1 MNILNSR
8 VMMTELQEG
17 DSVQDAFAVEIC
29 GTIHAPKDMRRAT
42 MVISIS
48 DVTDGEDAEPVLVGN
63 SHVASRGRADA
74 SEFRHVADLGRLPSE
89 VTRLEDWTA
98 VARLRTDGQLF
109 PRRGRRSLQFRTSI
123 ISTEGG
129 LELAGAHSKLV
140 YENPRPGYLDLQ
152 ENSERARVLTVA
164 LAFAVSAADNK
175 LYDCEVELIKKW
187 AWENVLD
194 SPQSGADQ
202 SRDKLEKAL
211 SNTVAFFTE
220 GNKLDTFG
228 LCAELVE
235 IAPAGQRY
243 EVLDLCLRVAGANG
257 SITAEEMAMVK
268 DIAIQLD
275 VDGTKFRA
283 MIEKILPADTHKVM
297 GIDDILGITSDMSSE
312 KTRRHL
318 NKEYSKW
325 NSRVTSANPDIQSK
339 ADQMLRLIAGARGK
353 YVAEDSG
360 AEEAPPADNESID
373 GLSSLT

>member
-1 MNILNSR
+1 MVKMPNRCWS
-8 VMMTELQEG
+8 
-17 DSVQDAFAVEIC
+17 
-29 GTIHAPKDMRRAT
+29 AT
-42 MVISIS
+42 H
-48 DVTDGEDAEPVLVGN
+48 TLLLEAGRTP
-63 SHVASRGRADA
+63 RGRADA

>member
-1 MNILNSR
+1 
-8 VMMTELQEG
+8 
-17 DSVQDAFAVEIC
+17 
-29 GTIHAPKDMRRAT
+29 
-42 MVISIS
+42 
-48 DVTDGEDAEPVLVGN
+48 
-63 SHVASRGRADA
+63 
-74 SEFRHVADLGRLPSE
+74 
-89 VTRLEDWTA
+89 
-98 VARLRTDGQLF
+98 
-109 PRRGRRSLQFRTSI
+109 
-123 ISTEGG
+123 
-129 LELAGAHSKLV
+129 
-140 YENPRPGYLDLQ
+140 
-152 ENSERARVLTVA
+152 LTVA